1 MYCAVTEA
9 CFVQCAGQ
17 RELHL
22 AICLAECI
30 MHAAAVYQLLHPS
43 AVVLMIGTTSKQMQ
57 NEMML

>member
-1 MYCAVTEA
+1 MTEA